1 MRIGDLSRTRS
12 PTVNALPERLGELP
26 IFLDSLIREYGDYL
40 FVVLANIGVAVIIWI
55 LTRKRRS
62 TAQEERMAIVIMNT
76 QPRQDTGSEPDP
88 FDDSQSR

>member
-1 MRIGDLSRTRS
+1 M
-12 PTVNALPERLGELP
+12 NAQFQRLGELP
-26 IFLDSLIREYGDYL
+26 NFLDSLIRDYGDYL

-62 TAQEERMAIVIMNT
+62 TAQEERMAIVIVNT
-76 QPRQDTGSEPDP
+76 QARQDTGSEPDP